1 MRKRGKSETAQGSVA
16 WMPPY
21 GRALQLVLWAQ
32 TKKESE
38 GRKKKKKNELE
49 SKRNRKMTN

>member
-21 GRALQLVLWAQ
+21 GRALQFVMWAQ

-38 GRKKKKKNELE
+38 GRKKRRRRKNWRAKETE
-49 SKRNRKMTN
+49 K